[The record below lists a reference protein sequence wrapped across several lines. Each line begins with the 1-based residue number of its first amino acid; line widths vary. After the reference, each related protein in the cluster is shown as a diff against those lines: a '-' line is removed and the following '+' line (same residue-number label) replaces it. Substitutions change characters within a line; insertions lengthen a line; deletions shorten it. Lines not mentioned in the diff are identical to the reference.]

1 MNVKI
6 YWTSPIQN
14 NWKFERMRVE
24 LYMLGDEWK
33 FMVHCWEFFYQNVSF
48 SYKQRKKKERKKD
61 IENTCVFIPIFIYGF
76 KNEKKKK
83 VV

>member
-1 MNVKI
+1 
-6 YWTSPIQN
+6 
-14 NWKFERMRVE
+14 
-24 LYMLGDEWK
+24 MLGDEWK